1 MPELPEVNTVIKI
14 LKEEV
19 LNKCIDK
26 VVIFHRNSILNDE
39 NYFIDNLKDKTI
51 LDIKRLGKYIIF
63 ILSDDKVLISH
74 LRMEGK
80 YFYSLDDSRKFNKH
94 DIAKFIFEDKS
105 SLTYNDVRKFGIL
118 KVSSIDTYLKE
129 PPLSNV
135 GPEPFSI
142 SDINYLVNK
151 YKKINKPIKEVLLDQ
166 SIMSG
171 IGNIYAD
178 EILFASKIHPLTL
191 AKDLN
196 KNEIDTILKNSITI
210 LNKAIASGGSTIK
223 SYHPKE
229 GISGLFQ
236 EKLNVY
242 NKEGKPCPSC
252 RTALRKIKVGGRG
265 TTFCPKEQIRKNYPH
280 VYALTGAIASGKSS
294 VSNYLK
300 TKDFQVLDADEIT
313 HNLYKEESFIKKL
326 QSIIPYKLGKEVDKQ
341 MLKKALLSDNNLKKK
356 VEDLVFLEV
365 YNRIKNILRNKKEED
380 KIVLDVPLLFA
391 SHIDELADE
400 IYIIRAS
407 KDRQIENLKIRGVDV
422 ASYLKLNES
431 YFRQEKEKE
440 ATAIILNDKDL
451 TSLYKKVDII
461 FGIKK
466 PR

>member
-1 MPELPEVNTVIKI
+1 MPELPEVSTVIGI

-26 VVIFHRNSILNDE
+26 VVIFHKNSILNDE
-39 NYFIDNLKDKTI
+39 NYFVDSLKDETI

-63 ILSDDKVLISH
+63 ILSNDKVLISH

-80 YFYSLDDSRKFNKH
+80 YFYSNDDSRNFNKH
-94 DIAKFIFEDKS
+94 DIAKFIFKDNS

-118 KVSSIDTYLKE
+118 KVASTDTYLKE

-142 SDINYLVNK
+142 SDINYLINK

-178 EILFASKIHPLTL
+178 EILFSSKIHPLTL

-196 KNEIDTILKNSITI
+196 KDEIASILENSITI
-210 LNKAIASGGSTIK
+210 LNKAITLGGSTIK

-242 NKEGKPCPSC
+242 NKEGKPCPNC
-252 RTALRKIKVGGRG
+252 KTPLRKIKVGGRG
-265 TTFCPKEQIRKNYPH
+265 TTYCPKEQIRKNYPC

-294 VSNYLK
+294 VSNHLK
-300 TKDFQVLDADEIT
+300 TKGYQILDADEIT

-326 QSIIPYKLGKEVDKQ
+326 QPLVPYKLGKEVDKQ
-341 MLKKALLSDNNLKKK
+341 KLKKALLSDNNLKKNI
-356 VEDLVFLEV
+356 EELVFSEV
-365 YNRIKNILRNKKEED
+365 YNRIKNILKKKNESD

-407 KDRQIENLKIRGVDV
+407 KERQMENLKIRGVDV
-422 ASYLKLNES
+422 TSYLKLNES
-431 YFRQEKEKE
+431 YLRQEKEKE
-440 ATAIILNDKDL
+440 ATAIILNDEDL
-451 TSLYKKVDII
+451 ASLYKKIDVI